1 MHSATEGVF
10 GTPVVFGPAER
21 RLCGWYHAPTRPT
34 RACAVLLCP
43 PAGWEALA
51 THRTYRV
58 LAGRLCEAGFP
69 VLRFDLDGSGDSAGT
84 DGDPGR
90 VAAWLGSIRE
100 AAAQLKVR
108 SGRVELAFFGIHS
121 GATLA
126 AQAASE
132 LGGVETLVLWS
143 PYLQGRQL
151 VREIRAYRALNDAEA
166 PQVEGEESAGGFLY
180 LSETLEAFAKL
191 DLLQLTKP
199 ARRALLLKRDETSRE
214 TKLATTWGESG
225 MAVSCESSDGFAA
238 MMLEPRKS
246 EVPTQT
252 LARVVQWLSEVQPET
267 TALESLPVSSPPMH
281 AALVHGPG
289 YREESFFFGPSK
301 GLFGVLTRSTQGQ
314 RRAQTIVFVNTA
326 SDHRVGPSR
335 MYVTLS
341 RNLAAVGFNCFRF
354 DPTGLGDNRSA
365 YSPLEAEAHSQ
376 IRQNDLEAVLDF
388 LDGQGIAKQFVLVG
402 LCSGAYVAFHVGRS
416 DPRVA
421 GEVLINP
428 QTFVWH
434 DGDSLDVKVR
444 QSFKSSRFYK
454 KALFERGVRKRLAAG
469 DVNILGI
476 GRTMLSRVAGR
487 LFKAVFRRLPLT
499 KNDAALVFRGF
510 RDTLARGTDIFVIF
524 AATDGGIDIFEGYVG
539 SNGGALRNSPH
550 FRIEILGAPDHT
562 FSRTR
567 DQRTLS
573 ALLITHLTQRFN

>member
-1 MHSATEGVF
+1 MHSAAEGVF

-21 RLCGWYHAPTRPT
+21 RLCGWYHAPARPT
-34 RACAVLLCP
+34 RSCAVLLCP
-43 PAGWEALA
+43 PIGWEALA

-58 LAGRLCEAGFP
+58 LAEQLCEGGFP

-84 DGDPGR
+84 DEDPQR

-100 AAAQLKVR
+100 AAGHLKVR
-108 SGRVELAFFGIHS
+108 SGRLELAFFGIHS

-151 VREIRAYRALNDAEA
+151 VREIRAYRALNDPDA
-166 PQVEGEESAGGFLY
+166 PLVEGEEGAGGFLY
-180 LSETLEAFAKL
+180 LSETLEAFATL
-191 DLLQLTKP
+191 DLLQLTTP
-199 ARRALLLKRDETSRE
+199 ARRALLLQRDATSRE
-214 TKLATTWGESG
+214 ATLATTWGATGVE
-225 MAVSCESSDGFAA
+225 VSCESSDGFAA

-246 EVPTQT
+246 TVPTQT
-252 LARVVQWLSEVQPET
+252 LARVAQWLSEVHPEM
-267 TALESLPVSSPPMH
+267 AVVKPLPVSVPPTPE
-281 AALVHGPG
+281 ALVEGPG
-289 YREESFFFGPSK
+289 YREESGFFGAAH

-341 RNLAAVGFNCFRF
+341 RNLAAAGFDCFRF
-354 DPTGLGDNRSA
+354 DPTGLGDNRSP
-365 YSPLEAEAHSQ
+365 YSHLDVGAHSQ
-376 IRQNDLEAVLDF
+376 VRQNDLTAVLDV
-388 LDGQGIAKQFVLVG
+388 LDGGGIAKQFVLVG
-402 LCSGAYVAFHVGRS
+402 LCSGAYVAFHVGRA
-416 DPRVA
+416 DQRVV

-444 QSFKSSRFYK
+444 QSFKSSRYYK

-469 DVNILGI
+469 DVNVLGI
-476 GRTMLSRVAGR
+476 GRTLLSRIAGR
-487 LFKAVFRRLPLT
+487 VLKAVFRRLPLT
-499 KNDAALVFRGF
+499 KNDVAFVFQGF
-510 RDTLARGTDIFVIF
+510 RAMLARGTDTLVIF
-524 AATDGGIDIFEGYVG
+524 GASDGGIDIFDGYVG
-539 SNGGALRNSPH
+539 ANGGALRSSPH
-550 FRIEILGAPDHT
+550 FRIEILDTPDHT

-573 ALLITHLTQRFN
+573 TLLITHLTQRFT